1 MLHNKV
7 LSNQKTAYILP
18 IKPIVI
24 VNLEDYKLM
33 MLYYNVYKTR
43 LMRLYLLKLKYKSL
57 PVDLSQIW
65 EICQLR

>member
-1 MLHNKV
+1 M
-7 LSNQKTAYILP
+7 P

-43 LMRLYLLKLKYKSL
+43 LMRLYLLKLKDKSL